1 MITSGYRGMTPSKTL
16 AKLIIIPRPLASEE
30 LLIVSGR
37 HIIRTAAIARF
48 PTLDLKRERLN
59 QLRQFLLRR
68 FLLVDW

>member
-1 MITSGYRGMTPSKTL
+1 MTPSKTL
-16 AKLIIIPRPLASEE
+16 AKPIITPGPLASEE
-30 LLIVSGR
+30 VLIVSR
-37 HIIRTAAIARF
+37 RYIIGTAAIARL